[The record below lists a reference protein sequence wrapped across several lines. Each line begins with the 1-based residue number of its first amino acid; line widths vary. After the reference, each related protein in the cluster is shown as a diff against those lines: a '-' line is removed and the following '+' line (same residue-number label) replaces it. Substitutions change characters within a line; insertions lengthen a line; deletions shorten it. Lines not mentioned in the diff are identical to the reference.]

1 MIKFFRV
8 WCEGIIVAVVISI
21 IIESILPDGNI
32 KKYIKV
38 IISIYIVFT
47 ILNPIL
53 SKLDL
58 NLDFSDSINLP
69 SIETSSVSEDNI
81 KEIYTNRYTRNT
93 KK

>member
-58 NLDFSDSINLP
+58 NLDFSDSINLR